1 MAKKSNTE
9 LAWQVEALERK
20 VSALGDMVVFMAAH
34 LAEVSPDRADVLSL
48 QLRELQQMDH
58 AEWPREF
65 LDLLGKLG
73 SALDGTGLDLE
84 SLR

>member
-1 MAKKSNTE
+1 MAKKSNAE
-9 LAWQVEALERK
+9 LTWQLEALERK
-20 VSALGDMVVFMAAH
+20 VSALSDIIIFMAAH
-34 LAEVSPDRADVLSL
+34 LAEVSPARADALSL

-65 LDLLGKLG
+65 RDLLRRLG
-73 SALDGTGLDLE
+73 NALDCTGLDLD